1 MIDDTLG
8 SEKGTVFK
16 INIANRTVNTLFD
29 TGASKSV
36 MSADT
41 FKILKLDDKELDTKN
56 IPNVV
61 GANGTSLGAIGKIS
75 CEVKIGSEK
84 CKQTFLVCQNLKRNL
99 ILGVDFAQKNAA
111 GVHWMKHNSFILTI
125 NGSKVAETRELYQ
138 NA

>member
-16 INIANRTVNTLFD
+16 INIANKVVNTLFN

-56 IPNVV
+56 IPRVV
-61 GANGTSLGAIGKIS
+61 GANGTSLGAMGK
-75 CEVKIGSEK
+75 
-84 CKQTFLVCQNLKRNL
+84 
-99 ILGVDFAQKNAA
+99 
-111 GVHWMKHNSFILTI
+111 
-125 NGSKVAETRELYQ
+125 
-138 NA
+138 